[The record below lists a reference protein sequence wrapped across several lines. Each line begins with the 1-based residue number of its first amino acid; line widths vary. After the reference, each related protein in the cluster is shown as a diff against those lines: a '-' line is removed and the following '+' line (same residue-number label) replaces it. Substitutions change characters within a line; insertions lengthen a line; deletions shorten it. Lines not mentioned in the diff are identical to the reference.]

1 MKTFDVKITFENG
14 KTQNKLE
21 ESNDKITAMNLALN
35 RLDEKARGQVVNVEI
50 SGVDEKKKM
59 TDEDYLVKAEE
70 VYKERQREKIQ
81 RIAKELKKEDE
92 QKALKEI
99 QDKCPHMRTES
110 YNHGYHKFCRDCGK
124 ELN

>member
-50 SGVDEKKKM
+50 SDIDEKKKM
-59 TDEDYLVKAEE
+59 TDEEYLAKAEE
-70 VYKERQREKIQ
+70 VFKENQKWEIS
-81 RIAKELKKEDE
+81 RIARKLKKDDEEAELKK
-92 QKALKEI
+92 I
-99 QDKCPHMRTES
+99 QDNCPHEKTES
-110 YNHGYHKFCRDCGK
+110 YNHGYHTFCRDCGK
-124 ELN
+124 ELD